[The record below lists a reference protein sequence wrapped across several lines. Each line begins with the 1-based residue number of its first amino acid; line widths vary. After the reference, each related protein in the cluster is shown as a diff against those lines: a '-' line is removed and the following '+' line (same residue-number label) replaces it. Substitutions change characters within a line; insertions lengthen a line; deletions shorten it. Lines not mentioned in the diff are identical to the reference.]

1 VPEIVCMSPAVDMQ
15 KTDVLE
21 KTNPRQHRPA
31 RASVPPMSTCDV
43 VVGSENT
50 DSAAHAVSSVPAS
63 TPSAVCVV
71 VYSRC
76 TRCCMLLSQAYSVPL
91 GTLRWNLSPQKSCQ
105 ATDNCAVLKVL
116 CGAVE
121 QERLVGAGVG
131 AGNCIKRRLAGDGVL
146 ELENDAVV
154 STNTKR
160 VALLA
165 LTDTFEPLTSTG
177 AGVVLVM
184 TAAVLVDEDVGSGV
198 VVVVAA
204 ALVVD
209 VVVGAGVVVLVVV

>member
-1 VPEIVCMSPAVDMQ
+1 
-15 KTDVLE
+15 
-21 KTNPRQHRPA
+21 
-31 RASVPPMSTCDV
+31 
-43 VVGSENT
+43 
-50 DSAAHAVSSVPAS
+50 
-63 TPSAVCVV
+63 
-71 VYSRC
+71 
-76 TRCCMLLSQAYSVPL
+76 MLLSQAYSVPL
-91 GTLRWNLSPQKSCQ
+91 GTLRWNLSPQKSCH
-105 ATDNCAVLKVL
+105 ATDDCAVLKVL

-165 LTDTFEPLTSTG
+165 LTDTFEPLISTG